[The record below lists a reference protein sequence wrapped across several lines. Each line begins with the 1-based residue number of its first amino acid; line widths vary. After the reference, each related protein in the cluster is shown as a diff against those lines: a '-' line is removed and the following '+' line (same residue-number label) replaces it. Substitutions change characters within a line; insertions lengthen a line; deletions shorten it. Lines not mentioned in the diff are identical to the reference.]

1 LPDLLGQVARI
12 VFLGI
17 VPPEVV
23 EAIFSR
29 CVMGYFRVA
38 LEVDADFLALVEDPA
53 ERQDAAAPMKAG
65 RRQA

>member
-1 LPDLLGQVARI
+1 
-12 VFLGI
+12 
-17 VPPEVV
+17 
-23 EAIFSR
+23 
-29 CVMGYFRVA
+29 MGYFRVA